1 MIFVPAP
8 RPAPRAPPP
17 TPVDEVGVDLEHKG
31 PLGPEVRDMRRKA
44 DIMCMKVV
52 PAVMLLIALLIVLAV
67 PEVLAVHD
75 TFRHHGDRHG
85 TARP

>member
-1 MIFVPAP
+1 
-8 RPAPRAPPP
+8 
-17 TPVDEVGVDLEHKG
+17 
-31 PLGPEVRDMRRKA
+31 MRRKA

-52 PAVMLLIALLIVLAV
+52 PVVVLLMLLIVLAV
-67 PEVLAVHD
+67 LEVLAVHD

>member
-1 MIFVPAP
+1 
-8 RPAPRAPPP
+8 
-17 TPVDEVGVDLEHKG
+17 
-31 PLGPEVRDMRRKA
+31 MRRKA

-75 TFRHHGDRHG
+75 TFHHHGDRHG

>member
-1 MIFVPAP
+1 
-8 RPAPRAPPP
+8 
-17 TPVDEVGVDLEHKG
+17 
-31 PLGPEVRDMRRKA
+31 MRRKA

-52 PAVMLLIALLIVLAV
+52 PVVVLLIALLIVLAV
-67 PEVLAVHD
+67 LEVLAVHD